1 MPDLVGAQVATV
13 VGLILMLAIDWR
25 IGLPL
30 LLLLIASFT
39 CQMTIMGEK
48 TMRFMKRYQDA
59 QEEMN
64 HEAVEFVRGISVIKV
79 FGQSAWSIRKFR
91 DAITA
96 YRDDALAFTM
106 ACKSGYV
113 GFNTIV
119 NASFLVLVPAA
130 LIGMTFS
137 GDTVAFAGKFL
148 FYLVSLRP
156 RFPAQ

>member
-1 MPDLVGAQVATV
+1 
-13 VGLILMLAIDWR
+13 MLAIDWR

-79 FGQSAWSIRKFR
+79 LDNPPG
-91 DAITA
+91 
-96 YRDDALAFTM
+96 
-106 ACKSGYV
+106 
-113 GFNTIV
+113 
-119 NASFLVLVPAA
+119 P
-130 LIGMTFS
+130 
-137 GDTVAFAGKFL
+137 
-148 FYLVSLRP
+148 
-156 RFPAQ
+156 